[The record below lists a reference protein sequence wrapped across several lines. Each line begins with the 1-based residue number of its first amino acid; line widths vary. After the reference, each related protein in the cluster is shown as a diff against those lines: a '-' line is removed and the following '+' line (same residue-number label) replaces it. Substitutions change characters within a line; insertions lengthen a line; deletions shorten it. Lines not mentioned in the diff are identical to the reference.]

1 VVQSD
6 HEALRATV
14 GTSSLSTLLVTPA
27 TFTEAMTSP
36 DCELWWSAYK
46 DEIQN
51 LRQNTMFELVNFS
64 LKWVNKVK
72 LHGNGSFNKCKAQ
85 IIIQGFMQ
93 HNGKYGKTY
102 VLVAQYENLH
112 VLLTLAA
119 THDYNVEVM
128 DVERAFVHANLH
140 EEVYVKQLRGFE
152 DHK

>member
-1 VVQSD
+1 M
-6 HEALRATV
+6 
-14 GTSSLSTLLVTPA
+14 GTSSPSTLLVTPA
-27 TFTEAMTSP
+27 TLTEAMNSP
-36 DCELWWSAYK
+36 DCELWWSAYRDK
-46 DEIQN
+46 IKNLCQN
-51 LRQNTMFELVNFS
+51 ATFELVNLPPGKWALG

-72 LHGNGSFNKCKAQ
+72 LQGNGSFNKCKAQ